1 MTTIPINIQPSLK
14 KFLSEMK
21 YILKQKSQTVFSEG
35 KVLLYYLENSNRF
48 QTDYAKHLQLE
59 EMKKIFD
66 DENKDI
72 IPVLDTEIESEDL
85 E

>member
-72 IPVLDTEIESEDL
+72 IPVLDTELESEDL